1 MMRIIL
7 LVSFY
12 LLACTL
18 LTAQQEPQYTQFMYN
33 KLGLNPGYAG
43 SNETTCLTALHRS
56 QWLGL
61 EGAPTTQLIS
71 MSMPL
76 SNQRVG
82 LGLNIHRST
91 ISIFAR
97 TSIDGMYAYRFR
109 MGSGYLGIGLQGSV
123 RFIDGDFADS
133 RLQATEAL
141 DRDEAIDQN
150 ALNKTVPNFGAG
162 VYYQNDGFYIGLS
175 APRFLKNNID
185 LNDGE
190 GVIGT
195 EVPHLNFMLGATAVL
210 NDNIKFK
217 PQVLVKFVENSPVDV
232 DLNLSFVFI
241 NKFLAGATLRAG
253 GERSTGLGESIDLLL
268 GAQLIDNLYFG
279 VAYDIGLTKLNQYHS
294 GSLEGVLRYCFG
306 KSQGEVIENP
316 RFLN

>member
-1 MMRIIL
+1 MRNIL
-7 LVSFY
+7 LVSFCM
-12 LLACTL
+12 LVCTIL
-18 LTAQQEPQYTQFMYN
+18 SAQQEPQYTQFMYN

-61 EGAPTTQLIS
+61 EGAPTTQLLS

-97 TSIDGMYAYRFR
+97 TSVAGMYAYRFR
-109 MGSGYLGIGLQGSV
+109 LGSGYLGVGLQGSV
-123 RFIDGDFADS
+123 RFIDGDFTDS
-133 RLQATEAL
+133 RLRATEGL

-185 LNDGE
+185 LNDDV

-195 EVPHLNFMLGATAVL
+195 EVPHLNFMLGATAKL
-210 NDNIKFK
+210 NDNIDFK
-217 PQVLVKFVENSPVDV
+217 PQVLVKFVENSPVDI
-232 DLNLSFVFI
+232 DLNLSFVFVDR
-241 NKFLAGATLRAG
+241 FMAGTTLRAG
-253 GERSTGLGESIDLLL
+253 GERGNGLGESIDILL
-268 GAQLIDNLYFG
+268 GVEVIDNLFFG
-279 VAYDIGLTKLNQYHS
+279 LSYDIGLTKLNEYNS
-294 GSLEGVLRYCFG
+294 GSVEGVLRYCFG
-306 KSQGEVIENP
+306 KSQGESIENP